1 MKNTDSKF
9 RESDVERC
17 PHCNSDHIG
26 GLIEAFWIPLN
37 ISHSRKTRWEEE
49 SEIGPSRHC
58 YDCEQTWMNGYEPT
72 HDYKRELS
80 WMDRG
85 TVARLARLD
94 RGETLAVVAARLG
107 RTVVDVSRA
116 ERGEIDPSFLEQVPA

>member
-1 MKNTDSKF
+1 MKNTDN
-9 RESDVERC
+9 VERC

-26 GLIEAFWIPLN
+26 GLVEAFWISLN
-37 ISHSRKTRWEEE
+37 TSHIRKTRWEEE
-49 SEIGPSRHC
+49 TEIGPSRIC
-58 YDCEQTWMNGYEPT
+58 YDCEQTWT

-80 WMDRG
+80 WQARG
-85 TVARLARLD
+85 KAARLARLD

-116 ERGEIDPSFLEQVPA
+116 ERGEIDPSFLEQVQA